1 MAVDNPMRKVFD
13 PDSFSGRMAILADE
27 YKNATHLAQVVGVT
41 DRTIRKWMA
50 GTEPARN
57 YLALLAEKL
66 EINIEW
72 LVLGRGPIRQ
82 LDGVTCGDDTY
93 VQIPLYD
100 VRAGAGE
107 GVIAEDQDVIE
118 ELMAFS
124 RSWIRSEL
132 RASPTNLGLI
142 YVSGDSME
150 PTLRPGDVV
159 LVDQSQSQGGTD
171 GVYVLRRDGHLQIK
185 RLHWLSGKVLRVIS
199 DNPIYQPI
207 EVDLSQLTEE
217 FQIIGRVIWGG
228 KRF

>member
-1 MAVDNPMRKVFD
+1 MRKVFD
-13 PDSFSGRMAILADE
+13 AASFAGRMAILVDE
-27 YKNATHLAQVVGVT
+27 YKNATHLAQVVGVN
-41 DRTIRKWMA
+41 DRTIRKWMT

-57 YLALLAEKL
+57 YLELLTEKL
-66 EINIEW
+66 EVNIEW
-72 LVLGRGPIRQ
+72 LVLGQGPMRCSDQ
-82 LDGVTCGDDTY
+82 LPGGDTTY
-93 VQIPLYD
+93 VHIPLYD
-100 VRAGAGE
+100 IRAGAGE
-107 GVIAEDQDVIE
+107 GIVAEDKEVIE

-132 RASPTNLGLI
+132 RANPVNLSLI

-159 LVDQSQSQGGTD
+159 LVDQSQVEGGTD
-171 GVYVLRRDGHLQIK
+171 GIYVLRRDGHLQIK
-185 RLHWLSGKVLRVIS
+185 RLHWLSGKALRVIS
-199 DNPIYQPI
+199 DNTIYQPV

>member
-1 MAVDNPMRKVFD
+1 MDTSMRKVFNA
-13 PDSFSGRMAILADE
+13 DSFTGRMAILVDE
-27 YKNATHLAQVVGVT
+27 YKNATHLAKVVGVN

-57 YLALLAEKL
+57 YLELLAEKL
-66 EINIEW
+66 EVNIEW
-72 LVLGRGPIRQ
+72 LVLGRGPIRRV
-82 LDGVTCGDDTY
+82 DGGIGDGTY

-107 GVIAEDQDVIE
+107 GMIAEDKEQIE

-132 RASPTNLGLI
+132 RTSPAHLSLI
-142 YVSGDSME
+142 HVSGDSME

-159 LVDQSQSQGGTD
+159 LVDQHQAEGGTD

-185 RLHWLSGKVLRVIS
+185 RLHWLSGKVLKIIS